1 MAKRKPRTHICSNC
15 FDECLEKE
23 MYVVEKFVNQ
33 LNNNHGYYDTVYCKK
48 CTKKATN
55 YVNIISKPTE

>member
-15 FDECLEKE
+15 FNEYLEKE
-23 MYVVEKFVNQ
+23 MYVVEKFVNRTDDK
-33 LNNNHGYYDTVYCKK
+33 HGCYNTVYCKK

-55 YVNIISKPTE
+55 YINIISKPVK